1 MKQPFFTTYNDVW
14 IEYLKTYE
22 KFDIPVQQYHEGYE
36 LFMVINGERNVF
48 FGDNCYLMKRGDIA
62 VIKPFELHTAD
73 SCDVEFYERY
83 VINFNT
89 EDFKCILTESEIKL
103 LFQDFN
109 SKLLHFEEYEFNNLY
124 TSFKLADKMSKLRNP
139 LSKKALFSCILT
151 IILQLKTTPE
161 IPVKTAADNV
171 PEDIISAI
179 NFINMHYSE
188 PITLDTLTDRLHISK
203 FHFCRIFKEA
213 TGTTF
218 LEYLHNVRLSH
229 AHRLLA
235 EKDMTLEEIAVKSGF
250 GSGAYFSRI
259 FKKVYG
265 IPPKEFQKTI

>member
-124 TSFKLADKMSKLRNP
+124 TTFRLADKMSKLRNP
-139 LSKKALFSCILT
+139 LSKKAVFSCILT

-171 PEDIISAI
+171 PEDIVSAI
-179 NFINMHYSE
+179 NFINMHYRE
-188 PITLDTLTDRLHISK
+188 PITLDTLTERLHISK
-203 FHFCRIFKEA
+203 FHFCRMFKEA

-218 LEYLHNVRLSH
+218 LEYLHNVRLAH

-235 EKDMTLEEIAVKSGF
+235 EKNMSLEEIAVKTGF
-250 GSGAYFSRI
+250 GSGTYFSRI
-259 FKKVYG
+259 FKRVYG
-265 IPPKEFQKTI
+265 IPPKAFQKTI